1 MVTSTKSTP
10 IPTPDSITI
19 TIHKTVQVPKFE
31 PVSMGIT
38 ETYSVPPGA
47 DMDMYRRVIPKR
59 IGNAVEDAIDREIK
73 RYEPTNDSDE

>member
-1 MVTSTKSTP
+1 
-10 IPTPDSITI
+10 
-19 TIHKTVQVPKFE
+19 
-31 PVSMGIT
+31 MGIT